1 MPDVPV
7 GTARTGRPE
16 GKRRLRKGALPRL
29 CSAERAGRTGIA
41 GTAVMET
48 TETADA
54 EVNTGAKAAT
64 AADVAIAAGAA
75 VRMMRRPARKSRAMP
90 LRRAARIPN
99 MDDPGLSSGL
109 QAGRI
114 AESGEVRR
122 SKGGAAEALDAG
134 EWKKRQ
140 NCGRESRKADGG
152 NLSAC
157 PCADVRIG
165 ACEK

>member
-1 MPDVPV
+1 MAILISVFSPGYHGKTIDFERYSPCH
-7 GTARTGRPE
+7 RTTVAHFLNKGKWNDDGLE
-16 GKRRLRKGALPRL
+16 GILIGQ
-29 CSAERAGRTGIA
+29 
-41 GTAVMET
+41 
-48 TETADA
+48 ETADA

-165 ACEK
+165 A